1 MEKDNRDQQLDQL
14 LRGVSGLCASKE
26 DCTDCPFHGSEC
38 FFGEPKPAAWFG
50 KTEEKAEVKTEVKEE
65 PKAEPKEEP
74 KEEIKEDIK
83 AEHKNEEPK
92 GASKSVASALP
103 KPAKESQGTWLVSTT
118 MGGVFSKYVFIC
130 SKCGYKKESF
140 LSVAPTSNCP
150 ECEKNK

>member
-65 PKAEPKEEP
+65 PKAEPKPAEEAAAP
-74 KEEIKEDIK
+74 KAAAPE
-83 AEHKNEEPK
+83 
-92 GASKSVASALP
+92 LP
-103 KPAKESQGTWLVSTT
+103 KPSAKTQGTWLVSTT

>member
-65 PKAEPKEEP
+65 PKAEPKPAE
-74 KEEIKEDIK
+74 K
-83 AEHKNEEPK
+83 AEAPK
-92 GASKSVASALP
+92 AEAPELP
-103 KPAKESQGTWLVSTT
+103 KPSSETQGTWLVSTT

>member
-65 PKAEPKEEP
+65 VKAEPKPAE
-74 KEEIKEDIK
+74 K
-83 AEHKNEEPK
+83 AAAPMAAAPE
-92 GASKSVASALP
+92 LP
-103 KPAKESQGTWLVSTT
+103 KPSAETQGTWLVSTT